1 MNSKDAAM
9 TTTPHSTVRE
19 HFHAA
24 RTAGL
29 RAKEA
34 AESRGFS
41 EGQAVAAHVG
51 SHDFAPKATPLRS
64 HWIELLQALEPCGPL
79 MALTRNESTVHEKT
93 GVYQKITGS
102 GAMGLALG
110 HDIDLRLFL
119 NHWHA
124 GFAVTELSAN
134 PTQRTQHSLQFFNM
148 HGLAVHKIFPREAT
162 DLDHWQAAAAAFA
175 VHDEQAGVF
184 LPLRP
189 RTCVLPQYPDE
200 AVDAASLCDDWSSLK
215 DTHEFFG
222 MLKKHSVER
231 QQSFRLAEGRFT
243 ERLASHA
250 ALDLLQEAAFEHLP
264 LMCFVSNPGCIQIHS
279 GPVQRIE
286 PMNIRGAAWV
296 NVIDPQF
303 NLHLRED
310 HIQTAWAVSKPT
322 ADGMVT
328 SVELFDHQGELMTQ
342 FFGVRKPGQAEDPQW
357 RDLVAHLVRDEK
369 NTCAGAR
376 PNALSAA

>member
-1 MNSKDAAM
+1 MNPKDAAM

-93 GVYQKITGS
+93 GVYQKITGG

-110 HDIDLRLFL
+110 ADIDLRLFL

-134 PTQRTQHSLQFFNM
+134 PAQRAQHSLQFFNQ
-148 HGLAVHKIFPREAT
+148 HGLAVHKIFPGEAT
-162 DLDHWQAAAAAFA
+162 DLDQWQAIAAAFA

-189 RTCVLPQYPDE
+189 CTCVLPQHPDE
-200 AVDAASLCDDWSSLK
+200 AVDAAALCDDWSTLK
-215 DTHEFFG
+215 DTHDFFG

-250 ALDLLQEAAFEHLP
+250 ALDVLQEAAFEHLP

-369 NTCAGAR
+369 IPAR
-376 PNALSAA
+376 VPVPTP